1 MSELKTI
8 DLVYFI
14 LIFISFIYFPLFFI
28 IDQRQRRQKC
38 NMVTCHM
45 SQSQKSHAHM
55 TQWNNIEGSREDD
68 IIWHG

>member
-14 LIFISFIYFPLFFI
+14 LIFILFIYFPLFLI
-28 IDQRQRRQKC
+28 IDQRQKRQKS

-45 SQSQKSHAHM
+45 SQSHMSHAHV

-68 IIWHG
+68 II